1 MSLESGKALKELSS
15 AVRTM
20 RQPTSADRY
29 VSNSK
34 TAAKNLE
41 SLLRSGLLEDADLL
55 AVIPAATVAS
65 LLFDVVNC
73 TEKITDAVH
82 ELASVANF
90 ECVKPSSTVS
100 PEQSSLEE
108 SELVKPVSEIE
119 CPDHVVI
126 GVGGLTSGSPEND
139 TRRPEPLTN
148 KHAEM

>member
-20 RQPTSADRY
+20 SQPTSADCH

-34 TAAKNLE
+34 TAARNLE
-41 SLLRSGLLEDADLL
+41 SLLRSGLLGDADLL

-73 TEKITDAVH
+73 TEKITDAVR

-90 ECVKPSSTVS
+90 ESTVKPSSTVS
-100 PEQSSLEE
+100 PKQSHLGE
-108 SELVKPVSEIE
+108 SELAKPVSEIE

-126 GVGGLTSGSPEND
+126 GVGGPTSGLPEND
-139 TRRPEPLTN
+139 TRRPAGTIN
-148 KHAEM
+148 